1 MLKPTFLTKRAD
13 GHAKIAENYRQLEG
27 ICIKFGL
34 VPKSGD
40 LFTDESWPIPVNED
54 DRPLE
59 YWPQE
64 RAGSVLLTKP
74 GMFPEYV
81 AAVRVNADGYH
92 GHVIGAGGN
101 HNLYANDLKYLLE
114 RAGFEEE
121 SLYPMCDLF
130 GTSSC

>member
-114 RAGFEEE
+114 WAGFEEE